1 MIRLMVM
8 TMRGRVHDDRRPA
21 MGLMLI
27 GMLDIRLLV
36 VIRPAFGIRTRGNG
50 KRGGSRQQRYRH
62 LAHGAHRLEL
72 VKI

>member
-1 MIRLMVM
+1 MISLVVMVVL
-8 TMRGRVHDDRRPA
+8 GRVHNDGRPA

-27 GMLDIRLLV
+27 WMLDIRLLV

-62 LAHGAHRLEL
+62 LAHGDHRLEL
-72 VKI
+72 V